1 MLKLSLEIHDT
12 NKDAQMR
19 ARAAVAMLHHIFG
32 DAVLPYPTAS
42 VRVGEVE
49 VKGPADKV
57 LRELDPAPASGGR
70 FDPNYPGRDFSA
82 PSARGQGTDA
92 PAPDGYPTE
101 EPNAAAAF
109 GTPAAAPTG
118 ERDKDGIP
126 WDERI
131 HASTKTTNKD
141 GTWTRRRNTPD
152 ETFDAV
158 MAELKQANTQR
169 TLEAAQGMVPTP
181 PAPSAPAVAPSV
193 PLPPPPASAPTTV
206 PPAPSPT
213 PAAAP
218 ALPSA
223 PASAGNVAP
232 FPAIMVKVTTA
243 QRDGKLDKPTLDSF
257 LAAAGVMPDANG
269 GYSILGL
276 SRNPELIPVF
286 EQFLNAHLG

>member
-1 MLKLSLEIHDT
+1 MLKLSLEINDT

-32 DAVLPYPTAS
+32 DAVLPPAAGLRFSPIDVSSPLVQITPKGEPDPT
-42 VRVGEVE
+42 
-49 VKGPADKV
+49 
-57 LRELDPAPASGGR
+57 
-70 FDPNYPGRDFSA
+70 
-82 PSARGQGTDA
+82 

-109 GTPAAAPTG
+109 GTPATAPTG

-181 PAPSAPAVAPSV
+181 PAPSAPSAPAVAPSV
-193 PLPPPPASAPTTV
+193 PLPPPPVSAPTTV

-232 FPAIMVKVTTA
+232 FPAIMVKVTAA
-243 QRDGKLDKPTLDSF
+243 QRDGKLDKPTLDNF
-257 LAAAGVMPDANG
+257 LAAAGVVPAANG
-269 GYSILGL
+269 EYSIIGL